1 MVPQPPPSFG
11 LYGPAIPSFAWK
23 DELQP
28 QLEATFGLSN
38 LKPAPIRPSL

>member
-23 DELQP
+23 DELHP
-28 QLEATFGLSN
+28 QLEATFGFSN